1 MKSTPLRIAAVAGAA
16 LTLTLAGCAQTDGG
30 ASGSESAADYPSQGI
45 ELLVGYDAGGPTD
58 TGSRLI
64 AEELE
69 KKLDTS
75 VTVTNKPSANSQVA
89 YTELAQAEPDGY
101 TMSAVT
107 FPSAIVT
114 VLDESRGADYDRDS
128 FAPVAL
134 QVVDPTAVAVAPDS
148 DLNTPEDL
156 VKYAQE
162 NPGELQA
169 TTTGVGSNEH
179 FALAQLKEAADADIA
194 PVHFADG
201 STKATTAFLGG
212 NVDILLANVSD
223 MQPLIDAGDVKVI
236 GVMDAERSPFLP
248 DVETFTE
255 AGHDVEI
262 SSSRGFAFP
271 AETPEEVV
279 DEVSDAIGEIME
291 DPAFEEKMTQV
302 GLAPA
307 YKNAEDYAAY
317 WDETEA
323 QFSELLPLV
332 QEEQQ

>member
-1 MKSTPLRIAAVAGAA
+1 MKSTPLRTAA
-16 LTLTLAGCAQTDGG
+16 LVSGALVLTLAGCAQTDGG
-30 ASGSESAADYPSQGI
+30 GGAEGSEDYPSKGI

-69 KKLDTS
+69 EKLGVS

-89 YTELAQAEPDGY
+89 YTELAQADPDGY

-114 VLDESRGADYDRDS
+114 VLDESRGATYDRES

-134 QVVDPTAVAVAPDS
+134 QVIDPTAVAVAPDS
-148 DLNTPEDL
+148 PFDDVEELMAFAE
-156 VKYAQE
+156 E

-179 FALAQLKEAADADIA
+179 FALARLREEADVEID

-212 NVDILLANVSD
+212 NVDILLTNVSD
-223 MQPLIDAGDVKVI
+223 LQPLIEAGDVKVI

-248 DVETFTE
+248 DVATFDE
-255 AGHDVEI
+255 AGYDVEI

-271 AETPEEVV
+271 AGTPEEIV
-279 DEVSDAIGEIME
+279 DEVSGAIGEIME

-307 YKNAEDYAAY
+307 YKDAEEYATY
-317 WDETEA
+317 WDETETL
-323 QFSELLPLV
+323 FSELLPLV
-332 QEEQQ
+332 QQEQS

>member
-1 MKSTPLRIAAVAGAA
+1 MGFLHGFSRRALGAGLALGLSASATVAEDYPSEDITLLTGFPPGSGADVLVRYFADKLDDLAGVNVVVENKAGAA
-16 LTLTLAGCAQTDGG
+16 GNIG
-30 ASGSESAADYPSQGI
+30 AEA
-45 ELLVGYDAGGPTD
+45 LV
-58 TGSRLI
+58 
-64 AEELE
+64 
-69 KKLDTS
+69 
-75 VTVTNKPSANSQVA
+75 NSD
-89 YTELAQAEPDGY
+89 PDGY

-114 VLDESRGADYDRDS
+114 VLDESRGATYDRES

-134 QVVDPTAVAVAPDS
+134 QVIDPTAVAVAPDS
-148 DLNTPEDL
+148 PFDDVEELMA
-156 VKYAQE
+156 YAEE

-179 FALAQLKEAADADIA
+179 FALARLREEADVEID

-212 NVDILLANVSD
+212 NVDILLTNVSD
-223 MQPLIDAGDVKVI
+223 LQPLIEAGDVKVI

-248 DVETFTE
+248 DVATFDE
-255 AGHDVEI
+255 AGYDVEI

-271 AETPEEVV
+271 AGTPEEIV
-279 DEVSDAIGEIME
+279 DEVSGAIGEIME

-307 YKNAEDYAAY
+307 YKDAEEYATY
-317 WDETEA
+317 WDETETL
-323 QFSELLPLV
+323 FSDLLPLV
-332 QEEQQ
+332 QQEQS